1 MNMDRRQALKT
12 LGQACAG
19 TAAVA
24 ASAGSAEAASGGPHP
39 EALPGAVG
47 MLYDTTRCIGCKAC
61 VTACSEANDLVPD
74 TVLANGLWQMPMDL
88 NAQTANIIKLYKEED
103 EDEDAVGTE
112 YSYVKRQCMHCVD
125 PACVAACPFK
135 ALTKDGENGI
145 VMWEAS
151 QCIGCRYCQVAC
163 PFEVPKFEWQNFNPR
178 IVKCQLCSHRL
189 PEGKE
194 PACCEVCPTDAVI
207 YGTRQDLLEDA
218 KSRIAAKPELYYEQ
232 RVYGEHDGGGTQVLY
247 LSHVPFSAI
256 GLPDLPDE
264 SIAWYGTWVHGILY
278 KWLLIPLIVYGLMAA
293 VIRKRWHEH
302 EEEAREEAKK
312 TGLPQQI

>member
-1 MNMDRRQALKT
+1 MSIDRRTAIRGMLT
-12 LGQACAG
+12 AG
-19 TAAVA
+19 AA
-24 ASAGSAEAASGGPHP
+24 
-39 EALPGAVG
+39 GAVSVTSSQGREAPQPDPDSYG

-61 VTACSEANDLVPD
+61 VAACRVANVETRDNPETQVFEEGIWDAPL
-74 TVLANGLWQMPMDL
+74 GLSGSTKNVIHLHKADGGS
-88 NAQTANIIKLYKEED
+88 AQ
-103 EDEDAVGTE
+103 
-112 YSYVKRQCMHCVD
+112 SYMKRQCMHCVD